1 MSGPKN
7 QCSPSGTNPKRNKN
21 KKRTDVFV
29 YRPGV
34 GRAPFPPRF
43 KTRFYVE
50 GDWKIPSATSGPF
63 VGHVCANYP
72 SYPFYP
78 GGSASFTGLTYLGPS
93 SVAALRPT
101 GWSSL
106 INSSMYAN
114 YKVTRSKI
122 YVNISA
128 TLSSNNFTASLIPVN
143 TYTSNPS
150 AYIIRTQ
157 PFCKTG
163 MFSNSKSNEG
173 CDKDGWLT
181 NTYTPERLTGYTQEE
196 VKADTYQLVGSG
208 PIDPAQEAWY
218 YLTFNTNSLDVTGTE
233 PALLRVRVWYD
244 VEMFN
249 AGAINWVQS

>member
-1 MSGPKN
+1 M
-7 QCSPSGTNPKRNKN
+7 
-21 KKRTDVFV
+21 
-29 YRPGV
+29 
-34 GRAPFPPRF
+34 APFPPRF
-43 KTRFYVE
+43 QTTFFVE
-50 GDWKIPSATSGPF
+50 GDWKIPAATSGPF

-78 GGSASFTGLTYLGPS
+78 AGSASFTTLTYLGPS

-106 INSSMYAN
+106 INSTMYTN
-114 YKVTRSKI
+114 YKVTRSTI
-122 YVNISA
+122 SVNISG

-143 TYTSNPS
+143 TYASNPS

-163 MFSNSKSNEG
+163 MFSNSKNNEG
-173 CDKDGWLT
+173 CDKNGWLT
-181 NTYTPERLTGYTQEE
+181 NTYTPGRLTGYTPFE

-208 PIDPAQEAWY
+208 SIDPAQEAWF

-233 PALLRVRVWYD
+233 PALLRVRVSYD